1 MLRSKG
7 LVILK
12 QDEGNSVVLLDR
24 TVYIDKCLSILN
36 TQQFQ
41 QLDISPTTANEN
53 KIQHALRKIKSKFTQ
68 QEFKRLYPTGSN
80 AGKFYGTTKL
90 HDLLTFGTVDQLPL
104 LPIILNIG
112 TPSYQL
118 SKLQLPLSKNQ
129 YTIKST
135 KSFTSFIKHQK
146 FLMVIK

>member
-12 QDEGNSVVLLDR
+12 QDESNSVVLLDR

-41 QLDISPTTANEN
+41 QLDISPTTANES

-68 QEFKRLYPTGSN
+68 QELKRLYPTGWN
-80 AGKFYGTTKL
+80 VGKFYGTTKL
-90 HDLLTFGTVDQLPL
+90 HELPTFGTVDQLPL
-104 LPIILNIG
+104 RPIILNIE

-118 SKLQLPLSKNQ
+118 SKLQLPLCKNQ

-135 KSFTSFIKHQK
+135 KSFASFIKHQ
-146 FLMVIK
+146 